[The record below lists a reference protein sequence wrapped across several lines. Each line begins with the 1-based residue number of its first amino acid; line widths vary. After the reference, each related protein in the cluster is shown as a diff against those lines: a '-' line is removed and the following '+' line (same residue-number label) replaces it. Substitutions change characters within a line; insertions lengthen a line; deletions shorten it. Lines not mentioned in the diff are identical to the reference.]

1 MIPQIESE
9 FRKQTVAVYVAV
21 FAGLLIG
28 LGVSKFEARA
38 YYDAGFR
45 QAIASQEK
53 ACIQWW
59 WGGNTSALE
68 RAKESMCQTTKTN
81 FVRSAGA
88 AESDIP
94 LELSGAASL
103 KLTKPPLP

>member
-1 MIPQIESE
+1 MNPQIESQ
-9 FRKQTVAVYVAV
+9 FRKQNVAVYIVV
-21 FAGLLIG
+21 FAGFLIG
-28 LGVSKFEARA
+28 LGVSKFEART
-38 YYDAGFR
+38 YYDVGFQ

-59 WGGNTSALE
+59 WGENASALE

-88 AESDIP
+88 PETDIS
-94 LELSGAASL
+94 LE
-103 KLTKPPLP
+103 